1 MKQKDQII
9 NIGMSN
15 NKSKTNMPKQ
25 NFSFSSWIDSINN
38 LITSNKR
45 KLINR

>member
-15 NKSKTNMPKQ
+15 NKTNMPKQ